1 MARLQGK
8 VAIVTGGARGM
19 GEATSRLFV
28 EEGAKVVI
36 ADVLDQDGAKLADE
50 LNGNAI
56 FVHHDV
62 TDEASWNNVIARA
75 KGAFGEIDILV
86 NNAGIV
92 LFKAIMDTDKKDYE
106 RVLNVNLVGSFLG
119 VKLVGEQMIKYGKG
133 GSIINISSVDG
144 LKGCNGLVAYASSK
158 WGMRGLTQVAAME
171 FGPHGV
177 RVNSVHPGGV
187 NTVMGNP
194 TQDSREQVNKSY
206 TEVPLQ
212 RIGEPVEVARASLF
226 LASDDASY
234 VTGEEIK
241 VDGGMVVG
249 RYVSQLPGGPASMQ
263 K

>member
-36 ADVLDQDGAKLADE
+36 ADVLDQEGAKLADE
-50 LNGNAI
+50 LKGNAI

-62 TDEASWNNVIARA
+62 TDENSWNNVIAQA
-75 KGAFGEIDILV
+75 LNAFGPIDVLI
-86 NNAGIV
+86 NNAGIL
-92 LFKAIMDTDKKDYE
+92 LFRAIVDTDKKDYE
-106 RVLNVNLVGSFLG
+106 RVLNVNLVGTFLG
-119 VKLVGEQMIKYGKG
+119 VKLVGEQMIKHGKG
-133 GSIINISSVDG
+133 GSIVNISSVDG
-144 LKGCNGLVAYASSK
+144 LKGCNSLVAYASSK
-158 WGMRGLTQVAAME
+158 WGVRGLTQVAAME

-194 TQDSREQVNKSY
+194 NNESREHLNKDY
-206 TEVPLQ
+206 TTVPLQ
-212 RIGEPVEVARASLF
+212 RIGESVEVARASLF

-234 VTGEEIK
+234 ITGEEIK
-241 VDGGMVVG
+241 VDGGMIVG
-249 RYVSQLPGGPASMQ
+249 RYFPQLPGSPASLR
-263 K
+263 